1 LTLPSNK
8 ALSYRPP
15 LEPGWLIDFF
25 ARRAVPGVEEVLDGA
40 YRRSVR
46 LTRGSGVV
54 ELRAVEGRVEA
65 RLCLDAA
72 DEGESEAVAWARALF
87 DLDFDP
93 RPMVAALRDDPLI
106 GEFVR
111 AAPGRRVAGVVDPDE
126 LAIRAVLGQQVSLAG
141 AATLAGRLVADCGEP
156 LIRPVGAVTH
166 LFPTAAQIAAL
177 APERLPMPAAR
188 RRAVLGLAAALAS
201 GEVLLDPRGD
211 HAAIRSALL
220 ALPGIGPWTVE
231 YVAMRALRDPDAFL
245 PTDLGVRHA
254 LERLGVDDNPR
265 AATALAERWR
275 PFRAYAMQYLWA
287 TLG

>member
-1 LTLPSNK
+1 
-8 ALSYRPP
+8 
-15 LEPGWLIDFF
+15 
-25 ARRAVPGVEEVLDGA
+25 
-40 YRRSVR
+40 
-46 LTRGSGVV
+46 
-54 ELRAVEGRVEA
+54 
-65 RLCLDAA
+65 
-72 DEGESEAVAWARALF
+72 
-87 DLDFDP
+87 
-93 RPMVAALRDDPLI
+93 
-106 GEFVR
+106 
-111 AAPGRRVAGVVDPDE
+111 
-126 LAIRAVLGQQVSLAG
+126 
-141 AATLAGRLVADCGEP
+141 
-156 LIRPVGAVTH
+156 VTH

-231 YVAMRALRDPDAFL
+231 YVAMRALRDPDAFM

-254 LERLGVDDNPR
+254 LKRLGVDDNPR
-265 AATALAERWR
+265 AVTALAERWR